1 MRAMLVQPGRAA
13 LCASRQNPPSSPDLS
28 VQTTPKRPDRRSLL
42 AASLALAAFAALS
55 AGCASDPP
63 VGADRPAIMA
73 SAADELRVLV
83 FRGGSAA
90 RLGHNHVLRAGDL
103 RVSWPAA
110 GPVLRFR
117 LDALAIDPPALR
129 AALGPAF
136 ASAVDDSAR
145 DGTRANLLRALEAAA
160 HPEVVVTTL
169 QQVGEGPRRAVE
181 AEISLHGV
189 TRRQWFVAEVQDRRA
204 RGEVVIRQS
213 DFGIQPFTVL
223 GGLLAVQDALVVQ
236 FELVQP

>member
-1 MRAMLVQPGRAA
+1 MLVQADRPA
-13 LCASRQNPPSSPDLS
+13 LPAGFRNPRNSPDLS
-28 VQTTPKRPDRRSLL
+28 VPHRPIPPDRRRLL
-42 AASLALAAFAALS
+42 QCLAGLAML
-55 AGCASDPP
+55 AGCASPP
-63 VGADRPAIMA
+63 PAEPG
-73 SAADELRVLV
+73 SAPAGADELRVLV

-103 RVSWPAA
+103 RVDWPAA

-117 LDALAIDPPALR
+117 LDALAVDPPALR
-129 AALGPAF
+129 EALGAAF
-136 ASAVDDSAR
+136 ASAVDDAAR
-145 DGTRANLLRALEAAA
+145 EGTRANLLKALEAAV
-160 HPEVVVTTL
+160 HPEVRVVTL

-181 AEISLHGV
+181 AEISLHGAV
-189 TRRQWFVAEVQDRRA
+189 RRQWFSVHVEGKRA

-236 FELVQP
+236 FELGQP

>member
-1 MRAMLVQPGRAA
+1 MIG
-13 LCASRQNPPSSPDLS
+13 
-28 VQTTPKRPDRRSLL
+28 L
-42 AASLALAAFAALS
+42 ATL
-55 AGCASDPP
+55 AGCVGVPLVTPPP
-63 VGADRPAIMA
+63 VAVAVEG
-73 SAADELRVLV
+73 DELRVLV
-83 FRGGSAA
+83 FRGGTAA

-103 RVSWPAA
+103 RVDWPVA

-129 AALGPAF
+129 ARLGEAF
-136 ASAVDDSAR
+136 ASAVDDEAR
-145 DGTRANLLRALEAAA
+145 AGTRANLLRALEAAA
-160 HPEVVVTTL
+160 HPEVVVRTL
-169 QQVGEGPRRAVE
+169 QLLGEGTRRAVE
-181 AEISLHGV
+181 AEITLHGV
-189 TRRQWFVAEVQDRRA
+189 TRRQWFVAEVDGQRA